1 MEPISTDLIR
11 QIGGEIRRLFASG
24 PLRVTL
30 SSPRNADVTYRKAL
44 SSRVNTAFGSNSL
57 PPNRRFMRT

>member
-1 MEPISTDLIR
+1 MEPISTDLIQ

-30 SSPRNADVTYRKAL
+30 SCPRNADVKYIKA
-44 SSRVNTAFGSNSL
+44 VFKPSNL
-57 PPNRRFMRT
+57 WCK